1 MLEEANIVK
10 DVPETFPACKGC
22 HAVLRMIGRLTDN
35 ASRRYIPDKG
45 SLAVQV
51 RCKFVSDN
59 PADNAAISGK
69 IHPIPIENNLYYW
82 AYYPRITS
90 VKCPVLEQRNKQF
103 EITKNI

>member
-1 MLEEANIVK
+1 MPEKANIVK

-22 HAVLRMIGRLTDN
+22 HAVLRMIRKLTDN

-59 PADNAAISGK
+59 PTDNAVILGK
-69 IHPIPIENNLYYW
+69 TYPIPVEKNPHFWVYSPP
-82 AYYPRITS
+82 ADPA
-90 VKCPVLEQRNKQF
+90 KCPVLEQRNK
-103 EITKNI
+103 